1 MGGSLNNILRL
12 RSDRFFSE
20 RIMGKYAGMRNRFPA
35 MPQMIFGEKAS
46 RFFSFRFRLNML
58 LAFPVQVMNR
68 YSLYRKDIYP
78 SFDPTAFGPFFTTIP
93 SPVFS
98 DSVRQGS
105 HWKQVVQNILTAHG
119 AIAASSR
126 LSYAR
131 TGANAVKQV
140 FNSFVSELLAM
151 FGHPSPAAVQR
162 GSGETRTRYGSPT
175 RNERFFASF
184 AKQFSRHAHRTF
196 VDEISKRQSMLREEL
211 KRRHEMLVV
220 ALQSGTAGIHAASE
234 PSRESLTEKAQELI
248 FRGTDK
254 IEQEIDELKRIVK
267 KTEDRVHEKVA
278 RQLREIVTERNR
290 QVDVGTLTLEVY
302 RNMERMIRIERERR
316 GM

>member
-1 MGGSLNNILRL
+1 MMVQARNRTMGGSLNNILRL

-78 SFDPTAFGPFFTTIP
+78 SFDPTAFGPFCTTIP

-105 HWKQVVQNILTAHG
+105 HWKQVYRISLLPIQLMPPYRGRGCRATSNVL
-119 AIAASSR
+119 SR
-126 LSYAR
+126 YSI
-131 TGANAVKQV
+131 
-140 FNSFVSELLAM
+140 SFVSELLAM

-162 GSGETRTRYGSPT
+162 GSGKLE
-175 RNERFFASF
+175 
-184 AKQFSRHAHRTF
+184 HLW
-196 VDEISKRQSMLREEL
+196 QSD
-211 KRRHEMLVV
+211 
-220 ALQSGTAGIHAASE
+220 
-234 PSRESLTEKAQELI
+234 P
-248 FRGTDK
+248 
-254 IEQEIDELKRIVK
+254 
-267 KTEDRVHEKVA
+267 
-278 RQLREIVTERNR
+278 
-290 QVDVGTLTLEVY
+290 
-302 RNMERMIRIERERR
+302 
-316 GM
+316 